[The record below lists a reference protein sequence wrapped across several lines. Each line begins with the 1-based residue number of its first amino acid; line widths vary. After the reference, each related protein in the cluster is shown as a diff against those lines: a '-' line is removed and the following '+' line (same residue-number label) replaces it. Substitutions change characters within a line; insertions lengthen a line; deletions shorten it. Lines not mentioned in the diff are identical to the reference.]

1 VLIEPLV
8 NGFAASLFPAFRP
21 VFPSKKMKYQGPGLL
36 ALEGNVPEAGR

>member
-21 VFPSKKMKYQGPGLL
+21 VFPSKKMKYERPGVRTLD
-36 ALEGNVPEAGR
+36 GSVPVAGR